1 MVPSPSR
8 HLQLLMLLLL
18 LVSTSRAWAWGC
30 TGHETVALIAQLE
43 LNKLDT
49 ANNTHVLDQVKSL
62 LALQSRPYTG
72 RFCSDLKLDPIAYYA
87 TWADDHRTVDAT
99 TGPWHF
105 WDIPL
110 SVKTGKDGK
119 YCSDG
124 CVIQALKDQIAILK
138 DKTKPDADRSIALL
152 YVIHFI
158 GDMHQPLHA
167 EDNNDRGGNCVPVDY
182 LGTAAKS
189 TDAKGDYSLNLHGV
203 WDTQLLE
210 AAGKITRKDSEAATE
225 IEAFANSLFK
235 THAATINRA
244 GSAPVNLVAW
254 ANAAHA
260 IARRHPYT
268 LLTPP
273 IAPTAKVQPV
283 TLCSDNNTSATYFAL
298 NETIA
303 APYAKTAA
311 TDIRAQISLA
321 GGRLAAVL
329 YSSLGTASGGQ

>member
-1 MVPSPSR
+1 MVPSPVR
-8 HLQLLMLLLL
+8 HLQFLMLLVLC
-18 LVSTSRAWAWGC
+18 VSTSRAWAWGC

-49 ANNTHVLDQVKSL
+49 ANSTHVLDQVKSL
-62 LALQSRPYTG
+62 LALQDRPYKG

-110 SVKTGKDGK
+110 SVKTGKDGE

-138 DKTKPDADRSIALL
+138 DKTKADADRSIALL

-158 GDMHQPLHA
+158 GDMHQPLHE

-182 LGTAAKS
+182 LGSAPKS

-244 GSAPVNLVAW
+244 GNAPVNLVAW

-329 YSSLGTASGGQ
+329 YTSLGTASGGQ